1 MSAMNGKTIRADMFV
16 DGVRIGRASASLDTF
31 DTQTNTSSTTI
42 LDLETSN
49 TLDLLYD
56 LKAGQQVNTK
66 HYRPFLNI
74 CVIGLHDD

>member
-1 MSAMNGKTIRADMFV
+1 MNGKTIRADMHV

-49 TLDLLYD
+49 TLDLLYE
-56 LKAGQQVNTK
+56 L
-66 HYRPFLNI
+66 
-74 CVIGLHDD
+74 